1 MGAGC
6 TRGAKS
12 AAPTQDTPH
21 SKAESATSKSTSSS
35 SKAGATPEKKDAA
48 ARPGSYRVAP
58 DPAATPVSPKAS
70 SRSKQAEASAEP
82 SSPQAPRTGKN
93 GSTTTE
99 VTKSG
104 QDELLDGPRD
114 AGEADKTEEPALP
127 QSVSEATVVRAG
139 VRGEDS
145 SKSLGRCLSV
155 RSQEA
160 MSTLGQ
166 LQERLKKIED
176 RVAELDAIVRSP
188 EAPSS
193 IGKVKTELAMLEADA
208 HKLES
213 SGVDN
218 VYTGELESGKDSAK
232 EAKRDQLRRLEA
244 LFTRIDEVFQFI
256 TQGNSAAAPT
266 PVATD
271 TT

>member
-12 AAPTQDTPH
+12 AAPTQDASH
-21 SKAESATSKSTSSS
+21 SKADTATSTSTSSS

-58 DPAATPVSPKAS
+58 APAATPVSPKTS
-70 SRSKQAEASAEP
+70 SHSKLAEVSTEP

-93 GSTTTE
+93 GSTVAE
-99 VTKSG
+99 VTKSSES
-104 QDELLDGPRD
+104 ELLDGPRD
-114 AGEADKTEEPALP
+114 AGEADKTEIPALP
-127 QSVSEATVVRAG
+127 QQVSEATVVRAG

-160 MSTLGQ
+160 MSTLGH
-166 LQERLKKIED
+166 LQERLKKIEN
-176 RVAELDAIVRSP
+176 RVAELDALVRSP

-244 LFTRIDEVFQFI
+244 LFTCIDEVFQFI
-256 TQGNSAAAPT
+256 AQGNKAAATSP
-266 PVATD
+266 AITD